1 MTLQF
6 HQNIFSLVRNQ
17 FSIWWILALICTSIL
32 FFNACTTDDYDQ
44 PTLDER
50 IVLNLKLNT
59 TPLSTRSNES
69 SETVKDK
76 EGTELENQINNE
88 DLWIAAFDPDS
99 RQRIE
104 ILCNVGENDKT
115 VSIVIKNFENYSD
128 NIQIIALANLSR
140 FGITK
145 ENLESVTDLSE
156 LSELNFSFDPKNLTS
171 NVSDNSIDYYPLP
184 MYGYTTYSF
193 NSDSNEINIGM
204 NRELAKIEIVDNL
217 QGDLEI
223 KSATLVKY
231 STESYL
237 LPKSTNISEGTVDSA
252 TSVSESSST
261 IGNNLIFNKT
271 TDESN
276 VTTFYAYIPEINLGA
291 ADSDF
296 RKIELTLTNDK
307 KSEIRLINYSDGIP
321 STEPDEK
328 WQSLNRNH
336 IYRFNVKELTS
347 TEPEIQIQPTIRIC
361 WYETDYGKFN
371 SYIRELL
378 LLSNNTSDNILN
390 EYYTNATRVSN
401 KMIIGG
407 KEIPGIISYYV
418 EYELGN
424 DISFNDL
431 TYILLQENEDLP
443 YDYEDYTRFLHLD
456 IIKYENIG
464 KITCCWFNSFPYAN
478 LEYANTGETN
488 FANDIKHRI
497 YWMGDANQTYEIKFI
512 KPSCDDGSIVPLSE
526 KSFQY
531 DELRD
536 LYYYDF
542 IINGKSI
549 PQIECKLRNIIG
561 NGIITPYSF
570 SSETIN
576 GEEYYVFY
584 AN

>member
-88 DLWIAAFDPDS
+88 DLWIAAFDPDN

-371 SYIRELL
+371 SYNRDVL
-378 LLSNNTSDNILN
+378 LLSDNNSDNILN
-390 EYYTNATRVSN
+390 PDNTDAIRVSD
-401 KMIIGG
+401 KIIING
-407 KEIPGIISYYV
+407 KEIPGVISYYI
-418 EYELGN
+418 ECELEG
-424 DISFNDL
+424 DILFNDVI
-431 TYILLQENEDLP
+431 YILNEDGNLP
-443 YDYEDYTRFLHLD
+443 VYYEDYARYLHLD
-456 IIKYENIG
+456 VIKYENIEE
-464 KITCCWFNSFPYAN
+464 TTYCWLNSLPYAN
-478 LEYANTGETN
+478 IEYANTGETN
-488 FANDIKHRI
+488 FSNKNKHRI
-497 YWMGDANQTYEIKFI
+497 YWRGDTYQTYKVELTI
-512 KPSCDDGSIVPLSE
+512 SSHYEGTIVPLSE

-531 DELRD
+531 DKNRD

-542 IINGKSI
+542 IVNGESV
-549 PQIECKLRNIIG
+549 PQINCDLRNIIR
-561 NGIITPYSF
+561 NVTITPYSF
-570 SSETIN
+570 SPETIN

>member
-1 MTLQF
+1 MTPQF

-17 FSIWWILALICTSIL
+17 FSIWCILTLICTSIL

-88 DLWIAAFDPDS
+88 DLWIAAFDSDS
-99 RQRIE
+99 HQRIE
-104 ILCNVGENDKT
+104 ILCNVGESDKT
-115 VSIVIKNFENYSD
+115 AFIVIKNFENYSD
-128 NIQIIALANLSR
+128 NIQIIALANWDR

-145 ENLESVTDLSE
+145 DKLESVTNLSE
-156 LSELNFSFDPKNLTS
+156 LSELTFSFNTKNLTS
-171 NVSDNSIDYYPLP
+171 NVRDNSIDYYPLP

-193 NSDSNEINIGM
+193 NSYSNEINIDM
-204 NRELAKIEIVDNL
+204 NRALAKIEIVDNL
-217 QGDLEI
+217 QGDLKI

-347 TEPEIQIQPTIRIC
+347 TKPEIQIQPTIRIC

-371 SYIRELL
+371 PKNIHIL
-378 LLSNNTSDNILN
+378 LLSSTTANKILN
-390 EYYTNATRVSN
+390 RYDTNALSLSN
-401 KMIIGG
+401 
-407 KEIPGIISYYV
+407 EIFINGEVQSGIYSNYI
-418 EYELGN
+418 EFNLDN
-424 DISFNDL
+424 DISFKDL
-431 TYILLQENEDLP
+431 IYIINENSNLPTY
-443 YDYEDYTRFLHLD
+443 YEDYTRYLYLD

-464 KITCCWFNSFPYAN
+464 DITYCWLNSIPYAHI
-478 LEYANTGETN
+478 EYAYTKETYFSNT
-488 FANDIKHRI
+488 IKHRI
-497 YWMGDANQTYEIKFI
+497 YWREGINPAYNVELSIPNYEGTII
-512 KPSCDDGSIVPLSE
+512 PLIEKP
-526 KSFQY
+526 FQY
-531 DELRD
+531 DEVRD

-542 IINGKSI
+542 IINGESI

-570 SSETIN
+570 SSETID

>member
-1 MTLQF
+1 MTPQL

-32 FFNACTTDDYDQ
+32 FFNACTTDDYDP

-88 DLWIAAFDPDS
+88 DLWIAAFNPDS

-104 ILCNVGENDKT
+104 ILCNVGENNKT

-193 NSDSNEINIGM
+193 NSNSNEINIGM
-204 NRELAKIEIVDNL
+204 NRALAKIEIVDNL
-217 QGDLEI
+217 QGDLKI

-296 RKIELTLTNDK
+296 RKVELTLTNDK

-347 TEPEIQIQPTIRIC
+347 TKPEIQIQPTIRVC
-361 WYETDYGKFN
+361 WYETMNGKYSGNF
-371 SYIRELL
+371 
-378 LLSNNTSDNILN
+378 LN
-390 EYYTNATRVSN
+390 FYHS
-401 KMIIGG
+401 
-407 KEIPGIISYYV
+407 
-418 EYELGN
+418 N
-424 DISFNDL
+424 DISWPLLGDDKEIFEGRNGYYSFDYTLPENKDGNNVYFENLYYTLAINKKWSYDDFMIKRLSLDLINIYNDDNITFCWLNNCPQYDL
-431 TYILLQENEDLP
+431 TV
-443 YDYEDYTRFLHLD
+443 
-456 IIKYENIG
+456 
-464 KITCCWFNSFPYAN
+464 FPIN
-478 LEYANTGETN
+478 HPL
-488 FANDIKHRI
+488 RI
-497 YWMGDANQTYEIKFI
+497 YWCGPQSEWSMTLATTIGSKRSTEEISKASF
-512 KPSCDDGSIVPLSE
+512 DDFKKYWFL
-526 KSFQY
+526 
-531 DELRD
+531 D
-536 LYYYDF
+536 
-542 IINGKSI
+542 INLKDNTTLLHIDIGHTNNV
-549 PQIECKLRNIIG
+549 NII
-561 NGIITPYSF
+561 SF
-570 SSETIN
+570 CEPQDVTTEIIN